1 MQNEGREQWQQRG
14 RGPAGM
20 EESREAED
28 RRNMHTIQKEFSVME
43 PATLARFSD
52 GAKIPLPLREQFAE
66 QRTQAVKRTQS
77 RDKTATD
84 SAALE
89 QFYSEKLEDVRLRYT
104 KRAKG
109 FPLEKPHGVLD
120 EQGHIRYSLLK
131 NCAAIDGHNLD
142 KNGFPTDSFHITVGP
157 LRAYPPQAV
166 EFLSH
171 IETVIRILHGESGA
185 KKIVCRKTPPRPR
198 FAAGRVAGSDIKFT
212 DTAYAVTA
220 LATTL
225 PLIPLNCYPIGHDL
239 FTQDDLVFPRVRIY
253 DPAGRGGSDSRMLH
267 VISNELKGKVV
278 HDLEEDLL
286 KIEGLESVLTGHR
299 LQGRVA
305 AKSANWVKFVM
316 VSEEAAQ
323 KIESKTEL
331 FPGLDNYEVQ
341 RVASIREVDKQT
353 ETEVAVVDAGNHI
366 DPEFEVEALTSNAT
380 SEYFKKVLGNGEH
393 LLPQLAVPTY
403 PATDPKDVASYA
415 RYRQLYKGRLYNT
428 FIVTDDAYRWLVA
441 QEGSQAKIGVVHKGM
456 YFLIRPSDYSK
467 QGKGRRGRQTRAAGI
482 TRDEAVVQALESKL
496 GNFADAVKAATSSR
510 SDISGDAETA
520 IKDLG
525 EQVKGLSEKV
535 EKGFKDTVD
544 SVKKVNASVDSVDDK
559 GVKQVIDLTSTVL
572 TRQDKHLALADKQNK
587 VADAMLQQLIAMNGA
602 AAKTP
607 ATGTGAVRRGSKRV
621 AGTPNSDTG
630 EDTDMDLTPAE
641 VMQLKKMRKESIKKG
656 GRAPK

>member
-28 RRNMHTIQKEFSVME
+28 RRNMHMIQEFSAME

-52 GAKIPLPLREQFAE
+52 GAKIPIPLSEQFAE
-66 QRTQAVKRTQS
+66 QRTQAVERTQT

-89 QFYSEKLEDVRLRYT
+89 QFYSEKLED
-104 KRAKG
+104 
-109 FPLEKPHGVLD
+109 
-120 EQGHIRYSLLK
+120 
-131 NCAAIDGHNLD
+131 
-142 KNGFPTDSFHITVGP
+142 
-157 LRAYPPQAV
+157 AV
-166 EFLSH
+166 EFLNH

-185 KKIVCRKTPPRPR
+185 KKIICRKTPPRPR
-198 FAAGRVAGSDIKFT
+198 FAVGRVAGIDIKFT

-220 LATTL
+220 LTTTF

-267 VISNELKGKVV
+267 VISSELKSKDV
-278 HDLEEDLL
+278 HDLEEELL
-286 KIEGLESVLTGHR
+286 KIEGLESVLKGHR

-323 KIESKTEL
+323 KIDSKTEL

-366 DPEFEVEALTSNAT
+366 DPEFEVEALTNAV
-380 SEYFKKVLGNGEH
+380 SEYFKKVLGTGEH
-393 LLPQLAVPTY
+393 LLPQLAFPTY
-403 PATDPKDVASYA
+403 PATHPKDVASYA
-415 RYRQLYKGRLYNT
+415 RYRQLYKGRLYT
-428 FIVTDDAYRWLVA
+428 FIVIDDAYRWLVA
-441 QEGSQAKIGVVHKGM
+441 QEGQQAKIGVVHKGM
-456 YFLIRPSDYSK
+456 YFFIRPSDYSK

-482 TRDEAVVQALESKL
+482 TRDDAVVLALESKL

-525 EQVKGLSEKV
+525 KQVKGLSEKV

-544 SVKKVNASVDSVDDK
+544 NVKKVNASVDNVDK
-559 GVKQVIDLTSTVL
+559 GVKQVIDLTSNVL
-572 TRQDKHLALADKQNK
+572 TRRDKHLALADKQNK

-602 AAKTP
+602 A
-607 ATGTGAVRRGSKRV
+607 
-621 AGTPNSDTG
+621 G
-630 EDTDMDLTPAE
+630 EDPGN
-641 VMQLKKMRKESIKKG
+641 RHG
-656 GRAPK
+656 GGTERQQEGRGDPELRHRGRHRYGLNPRRSYAVEKDA